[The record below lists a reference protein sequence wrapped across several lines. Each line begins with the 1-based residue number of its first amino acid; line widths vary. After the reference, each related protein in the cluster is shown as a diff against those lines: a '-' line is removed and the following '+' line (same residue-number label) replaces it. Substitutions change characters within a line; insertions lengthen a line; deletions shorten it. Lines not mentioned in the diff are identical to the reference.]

1 MKFSLTSATLLLV
14 FKLTTEQQCRYVIE
28 PDCSSSDDAS
38 VVQNGGFFGRST
50 KGEKGERGYS
60 GKLGPKGIDGAG
72 GPKGE
77 MGQKGMKGDP
87 SGSVEELIRR
97 VNGKCFTGDW
107 FCNSCQ
113 RSKETTKHNAN
124 LHHKS
129 YHNNVQFQGTV
140 SWSFIL

>member
-1 MKFSLTSATLLLV
+1 MKFALALAALLLV

-50 KGEKGERGYS
+50 KGEKGEKGYS
-60 GKLGPKGIDGAG
+60 GKLGPKGIDGAA

-87 SGSVEELIRR
+87 SGSVEELTRR
-97 VNGKCFTGDW
+97 VDGECFIGDW
-107 FCNSCQ
+107 FCNSNQ
-113 RSKETTKHNAN
+113 RSNKTTEHNTN

-129 YHNNVQFQGTV
+129 YNNDVQFCN
-140 SWSFIL
+140 FKE